1 MGRLSSFFS
10 ILLTIII
17 AHVKIPKGVILMKIL
32 FQGDSITDCR
42 RDRSDDLIKGYGYAS
57 MVTGR
62 LNFEQ
67 PGAFQFQNR
76 GIGGNRVVDV
86 YARVKSDIINL
97 EPDVMS
103 ILIGV
108 NDVWHE
114 IGSRNGASAEK
125 YEKIYDML
133 IEEVLTALPN
143 IKIMIIEP
151 FVVKGSETEKN
162 WELFYSEV
170 RKRAEAAK
178 RIAVKYNLKF
188 IPTQDEFDKAVSLC
202 PEPFWT
208 REGVHPTEA
217 GHELLTRLWL
227 DAFNEMMK

>member
-1 MGRLSSFFS
+1 
-10 ILLTIII
+10 
-17 AHVKIPKGVILMKIL
+17 MKIL
-32 FQGDSITDCR
+32 FQGDSITDCA
-42 RDRSDDLIKGYGYAS
+42 RSKENDIWKGHGYAT

-62 LNFEQ
+62 LNYDH
-67 PGAFQFQNR
+67 PGKFQFQNR
-76 GIGGNRVVDV
+76 GISGNRIIDL

-114 IGSRNGASAEK
+114 IGSKNGVSAEK
-125 YEKIYDML
+125 YEVIYDML
-133 IEEVLTALPN
+133 IDEVLTALPN

-151 FVVKGSETEKN
+151 FLVKAASTENN
-162 WELFYSEV
+162 WDYFYPEV
-170 RKRAEAAK
+170 RKRAAAAK
-178 RIAVKYNLKF
+178 RIAEKYNLKF
-188 IPTQDEFDKAVSLC
+188 VPTQDAFDKAVSLC

-217 GHELLTRLWL
+217 GHEILARLWV
-227 DAFNEMMK
+227 DAFHSIIK